1 MGAQLATGEMPQV
14 PCFKKIYPKR
24 MLDLKTIKKTY
35 PAVLKFVAQ
44 CRIEKNIQ
52 ENPAFNR
59 ADVTVKTP
67 AFRVA

>member
-1 MGAQLATGEMPQV
+1 MRAQLATGQMPQV
-14 PCFKKIYPKR
+14 LCFKKIYPDR
-24 MLDLKTIKKTY
+24 GANPKTIKKTY
-35 PAVLKFVAQ
+35 PSVLKFVAVH
-44 CRIEKNIQ
+44 RIEKNIQ